1 MKRLE
6 AEAALMSLKIRH
18 AALSAMTEK
27 LSNMADASELITS
40 DALRLMKD
48 SEDRAHGTP
57 KAQVDHTS
65 SDGSMSPKPLDLSK
79 MSDAALAELQAAMN
93 ASPDTDEG

>member
-1 MKRLE
+1 MDEFEE
-6 AEAALMSLKIRH
+6 ARKLALAIENPAAMV
-18 AALSAMTEK
+18 AATTGKVK
-27 LSNMADASELITS
+27 LFGLDKPS
-40 DALRLMKD
+40 K
-48 SEDRAHGTP
+48 
-57 KAQVDHTS
+57 VDHTS

>member
-27 LSNMADASELITS
+27 LSNIADASEL
-40 DALRLMKD
+40 
-48 SEDRAHGTP
+48 
-57 KAQVDHTS
+57 QVDHTS